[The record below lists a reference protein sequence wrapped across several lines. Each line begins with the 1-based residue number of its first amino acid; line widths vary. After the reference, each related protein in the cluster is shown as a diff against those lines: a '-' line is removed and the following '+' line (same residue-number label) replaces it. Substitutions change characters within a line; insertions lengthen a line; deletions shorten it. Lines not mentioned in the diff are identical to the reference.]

1 MARTKKTVVSG
12 ISREQA
18 EQAFADFAA
27 ADARCQNLTS
37 KMDIEI
43 TRIREKY
50 ADRLAELDAK
60 KSEAFDLMQAYALEN
75 KDELFSKKK
84 SVESAHGVFGFR
96 TGTPKL
102 KNLKGFTW
110 AAVTNLVKEL
120 LPSYIRTSEE
130 LAKDKLLA
138 DRDMPEVAGYFPK
151 IGVQVVQEETFYVEP
166 KKENDAQPA

>member
-43 TRIREKY
+43 TCIRKKY
-50 ADRLAELDAK
+50 ADRLAELDAR

-138 DRDMPEVAGYFPK
+138 DRDVPEVAGYFPK